1 MQKSRI
7 ISAVHTPMPLRD
19 ESSRIASSSLF
30 CQIPSKSNAP
40 VWTFSAKSVMYSA
53 FLNVMPSDWSLETP
67 AARTGL
73 GVDLAE
79 CRQHPLPD
87 RLLCLGRDLLA
98 DDVVHNGGKEVSIHF
113 SLDMADA
120 VDDLGH
126 ALILLFKIV
135 GLLFPVGKI
144 H

>member
-1 MQKSRI
+1 MELGNTRGED
-7 ISAVHTPMPLRD
+7 R
-19 ESSRIASSSLF
+19 
-30 CQIPSKSNAP
+30 
-40 VWTFSAKSVMYSA
+40 
-53 FLNVMPSDWSLETP
+53 
-67 AARTGL
+67 L

-79 CRQHPLPD
+79 CRPLPD

-98 DDVVHNGGKEVSIHF
+98 DDVVHDGGKEVSIHF

>member
-1 MQKSRI
+1 MDLFGKIRD
-7 ISAVHTPMPLRD
+7 VLR
-19 ESSRIASSSLF
+19 LF
-30 CQIPSKSNAP
+30 ERHAER
-40 VWTFSAKSVMYSA
+40 
-53 FLNVMPSDWSLETP
+53 LELGNT
-67 AARTGL
+67 RGEDRL

-98 DDVVHNGGKEVSIHF
+98 DDVVHDGGKEVSIHF